1 MASSLPETFEKS
13 AANMIRIFGALAVL
27 GAAVFLASLAV
38 DPMRGWRAY
47 LINFLFWA
55 GIAQGAVVFAAI
67 YHVVGAKWGPPLRR
81 LGEGAAAFLPVSGLF
96 FLPLYFGL
104 KKFFGEVLALNPNR
118 GAWFDPRFIFVRGGL
133 GIGLMT
139 VLSLFFVYYSLRP
152 EIGMEHERRSRLWL
166 HRWMADGW
174 QGERAERLR
183 SERGMDF
190 LAAGVLLAYPIVYSF
205 MAFDLIMALDP
216 FWYSSLFGGY
226 FFVSTFYLGLAG
238 LAIAAALVRR
248 SLGDAVVTSSQLSDL
263 GKLLLGF
270 DLTYLAMVW
279 GQYIVIWYGNLPEE
293 THFIILRI
301 WERPWAA
308 VSWSVFALAVIVPF
322 LFFLSRRAKE
332 SAAVLLVTGVS
343 IAAGLWLERFVL
355 IAPSLRSGR
364 GALFGWIEAGI
375 ALGFL
380 GSAGL
385 SYVFF
390 LKNFPL
396 IPLERV
402 SAAVQ
407 SDIKETA

>member
-1 MASSLPETFEKS
+1 MTEAFEKS
-13 AANMIRIFGALAVL
+13 ADKMSRIFGALAAL
-27 GAAVFLASLAV
+27 GAAVFFASLAV
-38 DPMRGWRAY
+38 DPMRGWQAY

-55 GIAQGAVVFAAI
+55 GLAQGAVVFAAI
-67 YHVVGAKWGPPLRR
+67 YHVVGAKWSPGLRR
-81 LGEGAAAFLPVSGLF
+81 LGEGAAAFLPASWFF

-104 KKFFGEVLALNPNR
+104 KKFFTEVLAANPDR
-118 GAWFDPRFIFVRGGL
+118 GAWFDPRFIFVRGSL
-133 GIGLMT
+133 GMGLMT
-139 VLSLFFVYYSLRP
+139 VLSLFFVYHSLRP
-152 EIGMEHERRSRLWL
+152 EIGMERELRAKLWV
-166 HRWMADGW
+166 HRWMIDGW

-238 LAIAAALVRR
+238 LAVVAALM
-248 SLGDAVVTSSQLSDL
+248 SWSFGGAVVTPSQLSDL

-279 GQYIVIWYGNLPEE
+279 AQYIVIWYGNLPEE

-301 WERPWAA
+301 WEPPWAA
-308 VSWSVFALAVIVPF
+308 ASWSVFALAVVVPF

-332 SAAVLLVTGVS
+332 AAWVLLVTGVS
-343 IAAGLWLERFVL
+343 IAAGLWLERYVL
-355 IAPSLRSGR
+355 IAPSLWSRP
-364 GALFGWIEAGI
+364 GAPFGWIEVGV

-396 IPLERV
+396 IPLERA
-402 SAAVQ
+402 SAAVE
-407 SDIKETA
+407 SDVEETA